1 MSDKLITIMDLKDA
15 YEQGFYEGAGGDA
28 WYADHS
34 NDVSD
39 LNENAMVHKP
49 MNEYIK
55 ECEDNR

>member
-1 MSDKLITIMDLKDA
+1 MCKTYTEQDLKNA
-15 YEQGFYEGAGGDA
+15 YEAGFYEGAGDDA

-39 LNENAMVHKP
+39 LDDKAMVHKP

-55 ECEDNR
+55 EIKK